1 VRLETYGMTAVPPGV
16 RALFDR
22 QTQPEGGW
30 DWFEILAAT
39 TLASRESA
47 CIAALVDSAGLAVS
61 AVPVVTADGR
71 VIRGL
76 TSPFTTLFVAP
87 LGSDENA
94 RILGKHLAGK
104 AGSTLRLDALDDA
117 DSAVTAFQQ
126 GLAEGGLAVT
136 RFRHFVN
143 WFEAVDN
150 FAAYWNGRGSRL
162 KSTVKRKAAALER
175 ENRLTFEQIDMMADW
190 RRGTEI
196 YKKIYA
202 GSWKPDEPH
211 PYFIDAL
218 LEKMGQSG
226 VAKLGVALI
235 DAKPVAVQIWLVQQG
250 RATIFKLAHD
260 PAFDRQ
266 SPGTLLT
273 HWFLRL
279 LHDQAGVRE
288 VDFGRGDDTYKR
300 QWLAFSRYRQGLL
313 AANPRTLKGI
323 LSVVVDILP
332 PRLMK
337 YVRQKTGKDTAKA
350 KSSTGSPI
358 ENGPIENGTS

>member
-1 VRLETYGMTAVPPGV
+1 VRLETYGMTVAPPDV
-16 RALFDR
+16 RALFDL

-30 DWFEILAAT
+30 GWFEILAAT
-39 TLASRESA
+39 TLASQESA
-47 CIAALVDSAGLAVS
+47 CIAALVDTAGLAVS
-61 AVPVVTADGR
+61 AVPVVTVGGR
-71 VIRGL
+71 VTRGL

-94 RILGKHLAGK
+94 RTLGKQLAEK
-104 AGSTLRLDALDDA
+104 AGSRLRLDALDGTDG
-117 DSAVTAFQQ
+117 AVTAFQQ
-126 GLAEGGLAVT
+126 GLADGGLAVT
-136 RFRHFVN
+136 GFRHFAN
-143 WFEAVDN
+143 WFEAIDD
-150 FAAYWNGRGSRL
+150 FAAFWNKRGSQL

-175 ENRLTFEQIDMMADW
+175 ENRLTFEQIDMTQDW
-190 RRGTEI
+190 RRGAEI

-211 PYFIDAL
+211 PHFIDAL
-218 LEKMGQSG
+218 LEKMGRSG
-226 VAKLGVALI
+226 VAKLAVALI
-235 DAKPVAVQIWLVQQG
+235 DGQPVAAQIWLVQQG

-273 HWFLRL
+273 HWFLRFL
-279 LHDQAGVRE
+279 YDRNGVRE

-313 AANPRTLKGI
+313 AANPRTLKGL

-332 PRLMK
+332 ARLTK
-337 YVRQKTGKDTAKA
+337 YLRQKTGQAAAKA
-350 KSSTGSPI
+350 KSSTPI
-358 ENGPIENGTS
+358 ENGMS